1 MSSDDHGHGGHGD
14 GHDDGPSDII
24 PVGSWQDKLL
34 AMIAIAALAGLT
46 YFSAGYVQGIKVP
59 EAHHGAAHA
68 EHGSVSGGHA
78 VGNGA
83 VPSPGDAE
91 GPQGGDEFHNGSQ
104 APEHA
109 AQSGASHGSDTAPA
123 GHETGNDAQ
132 KPTIQPEANPNVEGS
147 KAADPPAAGN
157 SDEGAAKDSTH
168 ETKSEAPSH

>member
-14 GHDDGPSDII
+14 GHGDGPSDII
-24 PVGSWQDKLL
+24 PVGSWQDNLL
-34 AMIAIAALAGLT
+34 AMLAIAALAGLT

-83 VPSPGDAE
+83 VPSHGDAE
-91 GPQGGDEFHNGSQ
+91 APAGGDEFHNGSQ
-104 APEHA
+104 TPEHA
-109 AQSGASHGSDTAPA
+109 AESSSSHEPESATAA
-123 GHETGNDAQ
+123 EQ

-147 KAADPPAAGN
+147 KAADPPSAGH

-168 ETKSEAPSH
+168 ETKGEAPSH